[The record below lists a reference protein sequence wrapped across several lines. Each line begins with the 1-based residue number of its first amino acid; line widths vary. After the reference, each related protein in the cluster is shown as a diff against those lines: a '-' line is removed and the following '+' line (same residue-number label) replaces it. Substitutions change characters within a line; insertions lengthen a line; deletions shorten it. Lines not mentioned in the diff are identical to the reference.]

1 MTCEWPGLWIVI
13 YQTLLYD
20 KAERE
25 FWCKK
30 CNLDIGI
37 VEERVEHE
45 ETDRGGRESKSII
58 IIIANPRRG

>member
-1 MTCEWPGLWIVI
+1 MI

-25 FWCKK
+25 FWWKK

-45 ETDRGGRESKSII
+45 ETDREGRESKSII
-58 IIIANPRRG
+58 IIIIIIIIITTSCTSRD